1 MRLLLELVLPALIPV
16 LIYLGWLRVEQR
28 RAAARGQGEALP
40 WWAEAPWLTL
50 AGAGVVLAAIVLSVV
65 VLRSGDAINGVY
77 VPAHMEN
84 GALVPA
90 HVEHPQTR

>member
-40 WWAEAPWLTL
+40 WWAETPWIPL
-50 AGAGVVLAAIVLSVV
+50 AGAGVLLAAIVLSVI
-65 VLRSGDAINGVY
+65 VLRSGDPVGGVY
-77 VPAHMEN
+77 IPAHLEN
-84 GALVPA
+84 GALVPG
-90 HVEHPQTR
+90 HVEPPRK